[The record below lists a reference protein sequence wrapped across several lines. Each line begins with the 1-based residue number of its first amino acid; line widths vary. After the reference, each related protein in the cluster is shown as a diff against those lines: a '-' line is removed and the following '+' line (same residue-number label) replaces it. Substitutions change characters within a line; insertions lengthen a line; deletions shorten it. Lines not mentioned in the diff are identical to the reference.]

1 MKFYNCEAK
10 GLKLK
15 VRKFLGLSPTFVEV
29 TGEKL
34 VGGLFAPPPP
44 PSWIGLI
51 TLGEDTS
58 TVELSTGIWWAEYES
73 DFNWL
78 QITAWRVSKYGGFFW
93 SVFSCTRT
101 KYGDL
106 QSKSPYS
113 VRIQE
118 NSDQKKL
125 RSWTLFTQWMS
136 MRLHVTASNYGLE

>member
-44 PSWIGLI
+44 SILNRINYFG
-51 TLGEDTS
+51 GGY
-58 TVELSTGIWWAEYES
+58 VNCRAGIWWAEYES

-136 MRLHVTASNYGLE
+136 MRLHVTASDYGLE